1 MSFKI
6 SQSMTLQLLISTY
19 NDGINRIPKMLLP
32 HEEGIFYLVTWQ
44 QSQDY
49 SPCVLPAELSRAD
62 VEIFPLKG
70 LGLSH
75 NRNNCLKH
83 ATADICMIADDDCC
97 YTVQGLKKVIETF
110 GANPDLDLATFQM
123 KNEDEPKCY
132 PHFSFDL
139 KKARSVKNYAVFSV
153 EIAFRRRSIV
163 NKIAF
168 DENFGLCSG
177 VFHAGEDSIFIQD
190 AIDAGL
196 NCRYFPV
203 EVLENKGATTAT
215 TRLHDE
221 KVIMAEGAYLYRCYR
236 STMYLRSVVISWRMH
251 RRHGVSFFYALKN
264 FLKGIKKM
272 RELSG
277 K

>member
-1 MSFKI
+1 
-6 SQSMTLQLLISTY
+6 MTLQLLISTY

-70 LGLSH
+70 LGLSR

-123 KNEDEPKCY
+123 KN
-132 PHFSFDL
+132 
-139 KKARSVKNYAVFSV
+139 
-153 EIAFRRRSIV
+153 
-163 NKIAF
+163 
-168 DENFGLCSG
+168 
-177 VFHAGEDSIFIQD
+177 
-190 AIDAGL
+190 
-196 NCRYFPV
+196 
-203 EVLENKGATTAT
+203 
-215 TRLHDE
+215 
-221 KVIMAEGAYLYRCYR
+221 
-236 STMYLRSVVISWRMH
+236 
-251 RRHGVSFFYALKN
+251 
-264 FLKGIKKM
+264 
-272 RELSG
+272 
-277 K
+277 